1 MREYG
6 KTKSANWIN
15 PRLSGCA
22 RIMAAYLF
30 GGPHCNW
37 IGCFNCPPEYAAAD
51 TDLPLSR
58 VKKAYAELVA
68 EGLIKRFGKLVFLV
82 NFFAIEKVD
91 NRNVATSRFREF
103 LRLPH
108 GEYKAWLALEMLK
121 HFGNYLDAKDKAQLV
136 GFTAGL
142 PVDEPL
148 PEPLPQPLAEPLPQ
162 PVATR
167 DRDRDIY
174 KSKAQQQLIGA
185 RASAA
190 PATSPVNDS
199 LDIKNSAP
207 PQPTPEAEPATD
219 PQPPANL
226 PTASNASSLP
236 QPHPA
241 DRSLPESPTPPAR
254 PETRRAEEALPAEQA
269 ADIDFTVGEIWR
281 QLTKPQRQV
290 VAEHVS
296 AMEPEYWAITEWWQF
311 PDHARQRLIAALY
324 APQQSHDQTGPA
336 AHPAEPVAGPDSPL
350 PPSEAPSAPDN
361 GADKG
366 IIHDG
371 PNPAKNEQEQAVSE
385 SPAPRDPKPVTNAAH
400 LRAMGV
406 PESIDLAVWQNF
418 EQMAQGKVRSW
429 SNVVRLTLVRQLRQ
443 AIADG
448 ADGNALLEWVTVRN
462 LLDLPDAWRRMQD
475 DAARRAKQSQGN
487 AEAVPA
493 DEAPVAETVVETVT
507 ETADETLSAT
517 APETVTQ
524 TVIETVD
531 QTPNP
536 PLAAEKPKQKPTST
550 DAEPKQDLEK
560 PGKGKK
566 KKEKREAK
574 QPDDVSDETWA
585 DFLEH
590 RKNHKAL
597 VTDRV
602 VDTFRKEAQKAN
614 ISLDKVMQMVVDRGW
629 RGFQAEW
636 VNNAKN
642 QRMQHVGHLM
652 PDAGGRL
659 PGESVSDAALRVYLE
674 DLKEQGISQDGP
686 LKIGLFN
693 TPTTTTPALPLI
705 NGDISK

>member
-58 VKKAYAELVA
+58 VKKAYAELVT

-136 GFTAGL
+136 GFTADL
-142 PVDEPL
+142 PVA
-148 PEPLPQPLAEPLPQ
+148 EPLPQPLAEPLPQ

-269 ADIDFTVGEIWR
+269 ADIDFAVGEIWR
-281 QLTKPQRQV
+281 QLTNPQRLV

-385 SPAPRDPKPVTNAAH
+385 SPAPRAPKPVTNAAH

-448 ADGNALLEWVTVRN
+448 ADGNALLEWVTVRS
-462 LLDLPDAWRRMQD
+462 LLDLPDAWRRMQA
-475 DAARRAKQSQGN
+475 DAEKSVKQCQGN

-493 DEAPVAETVVETVT
+493 DEAPVAETVIETVT
-507 ETADETLSAT
+507 KPADETVNET
-517 APETVTQ
+517 AAETVT
-524 TVIETVD
+524 ETVD
-531 QTPNP
+531 QTPSP
-536 PLAAEKPKQKPTST
+536 PLAAEKPNQNLTQT
-550 DAEPKQDLEK
+550 YQEPKQALEK

-590 RKNHKAL
+590 RKNRRSL
-597 VTDRV
+597 VSERV
-602 VDTFRKEAQKAN
+602 VEMFRKQAQKAN
-614 ISLDKVMQMVVDRGW
+614 ISLDEAMQIAVARGW
-629 RGFQAEW
+629 VGFEAEW
-636 VNNAKN
+636 LESAKS
-642 QRMQHVGHLM
+642 QRMQHVGNVVANVI
-652 PDAGGRL
+652 PRADGRL

-693 TPTTTTPALPLI
+693 TPTTPTTPALPLI
-705 NGDISK
+705 NGDTSK